1 MNEIIENQN
10 LDKLE
15 YQSKKKEYDKRN
27 WSAVGKG
34 IYLFPNIEIAEK
46 YTGTFDMNN
55 KKYKI
60 VILVKVV
67 KDKIK
72 EPKHNKLG
80 YWVVKKEY
88 VKLCRILF
96 KEIDNA

>member
-46 YTGTFDMNN
+46 YTGTFDINN
-55 KKYKI
+55 
-60 VILVKVV
+60 
-67 KDKIK
+67 
-72 EPKHNKLG
+72 N
-80 YWVVKKEY
+80 
-88 VKLCRILF
+88 
-96 KEIDNA
+96 